1 MRSLISKM
9 GLAITML
16 AVFCV
21 GIASAGE
28 VMKMRAKLRSETVV
42 FAVSGTA
49 RYSEL
54 GPQHKKFS
62 VEVEGFVPGS
72 ELDVLVNGAKVGTMK
87 VDELGVGDLNY
98 DSRIHPGDEDWQQF
112 PADFPEMHLGDVVTV
127 GRIIGTMQGR

>member
-1 MRSLISKM
+1 MRALISKM

-16 AVFCV
+16 AVICV

-28 VMKMRAKLRSETVV
+28 VTKMRAKLRSETVA

-49 RYSEL
+49 RYAEL
-54 GPQHKKFS
+54 
-62 VEVEGFVPGS
+62 E
-72 ELDVLVNGAKVGTMK
+72 VLVNGASVGTMK

-112 PADFPEMHLGDVVTV
+112 PANFPEIHIGDVVTV
-127 GRIIGTMQGR
+127 GRIVGTMQGR